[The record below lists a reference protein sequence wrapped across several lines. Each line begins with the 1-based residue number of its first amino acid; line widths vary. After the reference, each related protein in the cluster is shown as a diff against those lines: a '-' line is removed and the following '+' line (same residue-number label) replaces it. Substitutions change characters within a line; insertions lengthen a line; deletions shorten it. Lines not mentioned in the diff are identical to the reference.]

1 MPLKPQG
8 LLYYGAKED
17 FSFISFSHT
26 FSLRLPL
33 SFAPTKTH
41 TLATIKPKTVHRQTP
56 YVKFI
61 KRILP
66 DIKISSGI
74 HDTSEAMIL
83 VRKKWVEK
91 RQIEKKTKA
100 DAAAADAAAAAA
112 ELEEL
117 DDMGDAAAVVAV
129 ETLIAK
135 ETILGWVVG
144 HGSEE

>member
-1 MPLKPQG
+1 
-8 LLYYGAKED
+8 
-17 FSFISFSHT
+17 
-26 FSLRLPL
+26 
-33 SFAPTKTH
+33 
-41 TLATIKPKTVHRQTP
+41 
-56 YVKFI
+56 
-61 KRILP
+61 
-66 DIKISSGI
+66 
-74 HDTSEAMIL
+74 MIL